1 MTDNERALLLAEKS
15 RIEAVI
21 SEIRQTKDAKELEV
35 IRGGHSP
42 QQEFNLRRKIQ
53 LESRQAS
60 AAVRGRLSEIFA
72 RLQELKSQSP
82 EQSQAELLKEILATL
97 REVRDDIQ
105 KWRSES
111 CTNGLTL
118 QQS

>member
-21 SEIRQTKDAKELEV
+21 AEIRQTKDAKELEV

-42 QQEFNLRRKIQ
+42 QQEFNLRRKIE

-60 AAVRGRLSEIFA
+60 ASVRVRPWRVWSGSSASVSVPADLPVC
-72 RLQELKSQSP
+72 SP
-82 EQSQAELLKEILATL
+82 NRRRGEFSM
-97 REVRDDIQ
+97 D
-105 KWRSES
+105 
-111 CTNGLTL
+111 
-118 QQS
+118 